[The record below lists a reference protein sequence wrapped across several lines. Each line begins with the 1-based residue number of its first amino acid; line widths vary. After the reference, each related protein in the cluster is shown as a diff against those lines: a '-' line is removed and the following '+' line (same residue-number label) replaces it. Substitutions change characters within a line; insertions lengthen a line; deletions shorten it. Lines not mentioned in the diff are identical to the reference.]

1 MILLVFA
8 GKYCAKNPFA
18 AQAAAASL
26 LAGAAWLE
34 AVQALAAVK
43 AGAQHAKDSG
53 LSSINGV
60 NRNPNRP
67 KQPCIPLRS

>member
-1 MILLVFA
+1 MSRGSIASSTHA
-8 GKYCAKNPFA
+8 GKYCAKNPYA

-43 AGAQHAKDSG
+43 AEAAE
-53 LSSINGV
+53 GV
-60 NRNPNRP
+60 GVRMQKVETVDTR
-67 KQPCIPLRS
+67 